1 MLSKCERLDEKLKQ
15 APNHSW
21 LRKGSQAFPVTKHQ
35 IIPEINVLTPLFFFF
50 KGLTPFLTVIL
61 KLEIY
66 PANPL
71 LILEA
76 LTGSELL
83 LVHVERSFFRSN
95 RV

>member
-1 MLSKCERLDEKLKQ
+1 LAQEGLASLSC
-15 APNHSW
+15 N
-21 LRKGSQAFPVTKHQ
+21 KHQ
-35 IIPEINVLTPLFFFF
+35 IIPEINVLTPLFLFFERIN
-50 KGLTPFLTVIL
+50 PIIL